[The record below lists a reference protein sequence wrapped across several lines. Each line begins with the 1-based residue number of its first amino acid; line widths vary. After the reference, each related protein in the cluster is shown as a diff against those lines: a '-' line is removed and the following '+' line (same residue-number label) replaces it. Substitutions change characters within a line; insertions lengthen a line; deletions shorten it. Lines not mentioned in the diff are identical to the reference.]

1 VRQPFYGKDH
11 KKELE
16 KLRVLFVAIK
26 PLKDIVPEHLY
37 KEIRYRLAAGSM
49 AEQEAEFLQDRR
61 RTTLFKFLEGKTLGL
76 DDI

>member
-1 VRQPFYGKDH
+1 MRQPFYGKDH
-11 KKELE
+11 KEEIE
-16 KLRVLFVAIK
+16 KLRALLVAIK

-37 KEIRYRLAAGSM
+37 EEIRYRLAAGSM

-61 RTTLFKFLEGKTLGL
+61 RMTVFKFLEGKTLGL